1 MPGVIHGALVT
12 GTDTGVGKT
21 VVAACIAAA
30 LRARGLRVAAVKPVV
45 TGLDDP
51 EPGSHPD
58 HELLAMAAGVEP
70 ASVTART
77 FGPPLS
83 PHLAAELAGT
93 PLDPA
98 ELLAAARA
106 SAAGAD
112 ILIAE
117 GVGGLMVPLTMG
129 DGSDDE
135 ALGARHE
142 NGGSNDGCLGARH
155 DDVGGSGHSHG
166 VDAYLI
172 RDYARDLGLPLVIA
186 ARPGLGTINHT
197 LLTIEAARAS
207 GLHVLGVVLTPWPE
221 VPSTMEL
228 SNRSTIA
235 RIAAVE
241 VDVLPHVA
249 LTGDALAS
257 AGSTLRATAS
267 LEAHAARVAAA

>member
-1 MPGVIHGALVT
+1 MIRGALVT
-12 GTDTGVGKT
+12 GTDTGVGKS

-30 LRARGLRVAAVKPVV
+30 LHARGLRVAAVKPVV

-51 EPGSHPD
+51 EPGSRPD

-77 FGPPLS
+77 FGPALS

-98 ELLAAARA
+98 ELLAAARE

-117 GVGGLMVPLTMG
+117 GVGGLMVPLT
-129 DGSDDE
+129 
-135 ALGARHE
+135 LG
-142 NGGSNDGCLGARH
+142 GASRSH
-155 DDVGGSGHSHG
+155 DI
-166 VDAYLI
+166 DAYLI
-172 RDYARDLGLPLVIA
+172 RDYARDLALPLVIA

-197 LLTIEAARAS
+197 LLTIEVARAA
-207 GLHVLGVVLTPWPE
+207 GLEVLAVVLTPWPE
-221 VPSTMEL
+221 APSAMEL
-228 SNRSTIA
+228 SNRATIA
-235 RIAAVE
+235 RIAEVE

-257 AGSTLRATAS
+257 AGAELRVTPTLEQCALRS
-267 LEAHAARVAAA
+267 AAA